1 MLRNK
6 TMIQKKQFLGA
17 FIMAA
22 AFAGYTFNGYADNGL
37 ITYSAN
43 TGTKEVKYFGTLK
56 KESFD
61 VAMLLADK
69 YAKGKKIETIKVPFP
84 KDAEISNVKIWMTK
98 KLALANKKN
107 VADVMTLDA
116 TMDDSTAIV
125 KLATPYTIDSDTLY
139 IGYSFDID
147 ELTDRTQLPISL
159 INEKGVQGLWTHS
172 NRTYRAWM
180 DKSTYGCSAMQVE
193 LSGFNANDAYFEGFK
208 DYYNQVNIATPIKL
222 TLLNR
227 GYKGIKSIDYSYSVG
242 DKKGSDRLTL
252 DAPIPAYLN
261 ASTEFTITL
270 PAIETK
276 GKYPVTFSID
286 KVNGEA
292 NSETATAN
300 STMAIYNKLPKH
312 RPVME
317 EFTGT
322 WCGNCAR
329 GWVGL
334 EVMTRLHPD
343 FIALAY
349 HSGDVMQVMPVDR
362 FLGFNK
368 DLGYP
373 SANLDRSY
381 TELDPYYGV
390 SMEPFGIEEEWKKQ
404 AEILAPASLETE
416 AAFTPDGKNI
426 KAKAT
431 LEFPEAAND
440 ADKYSVEFVL
450 VADSLHGEGQA
461 WEQSN
466 YLEDNDT
473 KAHFPFPE
481 ADIFFAGSSSI
492 PNMHYN
498 DVVVATT
505 RLRDGLIKLP
515 AKVEAEKAFSI
526 EGTISEVDSIK
537 NMANYPVIQDSK
549 NLRIVALLINEKGQ
563 IVNGAKA
570 KVTGYETTGI
580 RNINTNAAEADVPAI
595 YNLQGH
601 RLQTMQKGLNIIRTK
616 DGKTKKVML

>member
-1 MLRNK
+1 
-6 TMIQKKQFLGA
+6 MIQKKHFLGA

-37 ITYSAN
+37 VTYSAN
-43 TGTKEVKYFGTLK
+43 TGTKEVKYFGTAK

-69 YAKGKKIETIKVPFP
+69 YTKGKKIETIKVPFP
-84 KDAEISNVKIWMTK
+84 KNAEIGNVKIWLTK
-98 KLALANKKN
+98 KLTLENKKN
-107 VADVMTLDA
+107 VPDVMSLDA

-125 KLATPYTIDSDTLY
+125 KFATPYTIDSDTLY
-139 IGYSFDID
+139 IGYSFDVV
-147 ELTDRTQLPISL
+147 ELTERTQLPISL

-172 NRTYRAWM
+172 SRTYRSWL

-208 DYYNQVNIATPIKL
+208 DYYNQVNIATPINL

-227 GYKGIKSIDYSYSVG
+227 GYNGIKSIDYSYSVG
-242 DKKGSDRLTL
+242 DKKVSDRLTL
-252 DAPIPAYLN
+252 DAPIPACLN
-261 ASTEFTITL
+261 ASTEFTVTL
-270 PAIETK
+270 PAIEAK

-292 NSETATAN
+292 NSEVATAN

-329 GWVGL
+329 GWIGL

-349 HSGDVMQVMPVDR
+349 HSGDVMQVIDQKQ
-362 FLGFNK
+362 FLGFDTENPA
-368 DLGYP
+368 YP
-373 SANLDRSY
+373 MANIDRVY
-381 TELDPYYGV
+381 TDIDPYYGAD
-390 SMEPFGIEEEWKKQ
+390 MTPFGIEEIWKKQ

-416 AAFTPDGKNI
+416 AAFTPDGNDI
-426 KAKAT
+426 KAKAI
-431 LEFPEAAND
+431 LEFPEDAND

-450 VADSLHGEGQA
+450 VTDGLHGEGQA

-466 YLEDNDT
+466 YLEENEKGDY
-473 KAHFPFPE
+473 PFPE

-549 NLRIVALLINEKGQ
+549 NLRIVALLLNEKGQ
-563 IVNGAKA
+563 IVNGAQA

>member
-1 MLRNK
+1 
-6 TMIQKKQFLGA
+6 MIQKKHFLGA

-43 TGTKEVKYFGTLK
+43 TGTKEVKYFGTAK

-69 YAKGKKIETIKVPFP
+69 YTKGKKIESIKVPFP
-84 KDAEISNVKIWMTK
+84 KNAEIGNVKIWLTK

-125 KLATPYTIDSDTLY
+125 KFATPYTIDSDTLY
-139 IGYSFDID
+139 IGYSFDVV
-147 ELTDRTQLPISL
+147 ELTERTQLPISL

-172 NRTYRAWM
+172 SRTYRSWL

-208 DYYNQVNIATPIKL
+208 DYYNQVNIATPINL

-227 GYKGIKSIDYSYSVG
+227 GYNGIKSIDYSYSVG
-242 DKKGSDRLTL
+242 DKKVSDRLTL
-252 DAPIPAYLN
+252 DAPIPACLN
-261 ASTEFTITL
+261 ASTEFTVTL
-270 PAIETK
+270 PAIEAK

-292 NSETATAN
+292 NSEVATAN

-329 GWVGL
+329 GWIGL

-349 HSGDVMQVMPVDR
+349 HSGDVMQVIDQKN
-362 FLGFNK
+362 FLGFDTENPA
-368 DLGYP
+368 YP
-373 SANLDRSY
+373 MANIDRVY
-381 TELDPYYGV
+381 TDIDPYYGAD
-390 SMEPFGIEEEWKKQ
+390 MTPFGIEEIWKKQ

-416 AAFTPDGKNI
+416 AAFTPDGNDI
-426 KAKAT
+426 KAKAI
-431 LEFPEAAND
+431 LEFPEDAND

-450 VADSLHGEGQA
+450 VTDGLHGEGQA

-466 YLEDNDT
+466 YLEENEKGD
-473 KAHFPFPE
+473 FPFPE

-505 RLRDGLIKLP
+505 RLRNGLIKLP

-526 EGTISEVDSIK
+526 EGTITEVDSIK

-549 NLRIVALLINEKGQ
+549 NLRIVALLLNEKGQ
-563 IVNGAKA
+563 IVNGAQA

-580 RNINTNAAEADVPAI
+580 RNINNNAAEADVPAI

>member
-1 MLRNK
+1 
-6 TMIQKKQFLGA
+6 MIQKKQFLGA

-43 TGTKEVKYFGTLK
+43 TGTKEVKYFGTNK

-69 YAKGKKIETIKVPFP
+69 YAKGKKIESIKVPFP
-84 KDAEISNVKIWMTK
+84 KDAEIGNVKIWLTK
-98 KLALANKKN
+98 KLTLENKKN

-125 KLATPYTIDSDTLY
+125 KFATPYTIDSDTLY
-139 IGYSFDID
+139 IGYSFDVI

-172 NRTYRAWM
+172 NRTYRSWL
-180 DKSTYGCSAMQVE
+180 DKSLYGCSAMQVE

-227 GYKGIKSIDYSYSVG
+227 GYNGIKSIDYSYSVG

-270 PAIETK
+270 PAIEAK

-292 NSETATAN
+292 NSETATVN

-349 HSGDVMQVMPVDR
+349 HSGDVMQVMPVDS

-368 DLGYP
+368 NLGYP

-473 KAHFPFPE
+473 KDHFPFPE
-481 ADIFFAGSSSI
+481 ADIFFTGSSSI
-492 PNMHYN
+492 QNMHYN

-505 RLRDGLIKLP
+505 RLREGLIKLP

-537 NMANYPVIQDSK
+537 NEANYPVIQDSK

-563 IVNGAKA
+563 IVNGAQA

-580 RNINTNAAEADVPAI
+580 RNINNNAAEADVPAI

>member
-1 MLRNK
+1 
-6 TMIQKKQFLGA
+6 MIQKKHFLGA

-22 AFAGYTFNGYADNGL
+22 AFAGYTFNGYANDGL
-37 ITYSAN
+37 VTYSAN
-43 TGTKEVKYFGTLK
+43 TGTKEVKYFGTAK

-69 YAKGKKIETIKVPFP
+69 YTKGKKIESIKVPFP
-84 KDAEISNVKIWMTK
+84 KNAEIGNVKIWLTK

-125 KLATPYTIDSDTLY
+125 KFATPYTIDSDTLY
-139 IGYSFDID
+139 IGYSFDVV
-147 ELTDRTQLPISL
+147 ELTERTQLPISL

-172 NRTYRAWM
+172 SRTYRSWL

-193 LSGFNANDAYFEGFK
+193 LSGFNANDAYFKGFK

-227 GYKGIKSIDYSYSVG
+227 GYNGIKSIDYSYSVG
-242 DKKGSDRLTL
+242 DKKVSDRLTL
-252 DAPIPAYLN
+252 DVPIPACLN
-261 ASTEFTITL
+261 ASTEFTVTL
-270 PAIETK
+270 PAIEAK

-292 NSETATAN
+292 NSEVATAN

-329 GWVGL
+329 GWIGL

-349 HSGDVMQVMPVDR
+349 HSGDVMQVIDQKQ
-362 FLGFNK
+362 FLGFDTENPS
-368 DLGYP
+368 YP
-373 SANLDRSY
+373 MANIDRVY
-381 TELDPYYGV
+381 TDIDPYYGAD
-390 SMEPFGIEEEWKKQ
+390 MTPFGIEEIWKKQ

-416 AAFTPDGKNI
+416 AAFTPDGNDI
-426 KAKAT
+426 KAKAI
-431 LEFPEAAND
+431 LEFPEDAND

-450 VADSLHGEGQA
+450 VTDGLHGEGQA

-466 YLEDNDT
+466 YLEENEKGDY
-473 KAHFPFPE
+473 PFPE

-549 NLRIVALLINEKGQ
+549 NLRIVALLLNEKGQ
-563 IVNGAKA
+563 IVNGAQA

>member
-1 MLRNK
+1 
-6 TMIQKKQFLGA
+6 MIQKKHFLGA

-43 TGTKEVKYFGTLK
+43 TGTKEVKYFGTAK

-69 YAKGKKIETIKVPFP
+69 YTKGKKIETIKVPFP
-84 KDAEISNVKIWMTK
+84 KDAEIGNVKIWLTK
-98 KLALANKKN
+98 KLTLENKKN
-107 VADVMTLDA
+107 VADVMSLDA

-125 KLATPYTIDSDTLY
+125 KFATPYTIDSDTLY
-139 IGYSFDID
+139 IGYSFDVV
-147 ELTDRTQLPISL
+147 ELTERTQLPISL

-172 NRTYRAWM
+172 SRTYRSWL

-227 GYKGIKSIDYSYSVG
+227 GYNGIKSIDYSYSVG

-252 DAPIPAYLN
+252 DAPIPACLN
-261 ASTEFTITL
+261 ASTEFTVTL
-270 PAIETK
+270 PAIEAK

-292 NSETATAN
+292 NSEVATAN

-322 WCGNCAR
+322 WCGNCSR
-329 GWVGL
+329 GWIGL

-349 HSGDVMQVMPVDR
+349 HSGDVMQVIDQKQ
-362 FLGFNK
+362 FLGFDTENPA
-368 DLGYP
+368 YP
-373 SANLDRSY
+373 MANIDRVY
-381 TELDPYYGV
+381 TDIDPYYGAD
-390 SMEPFGIEEEWKKQ
+390 MTPFGIEEIWKKQ

-416 AAFTPDGKNI
+416 AAFTPDGNDI
-426 KAKAT
+426 KAKAI

-450 VADSLHGEGQA
+450 VTDGLHGEGQA

-466 YLEDNDT
+466 YLEENEKGDY
-473 KAHFPFPE
+473 PFPE

-549 NLRIVALLINEKGQ
+549 NLRIVALLLNEKGE
-563 IVNGAKA
+563 IVNGAQA

>member
-1 MLRNK
+1 
-6 TMIQKKQFLGA
+6 MIQKKHFLGA

-22 AFAGYTFNGYADNGL
+22 AFAGYTFNGYANDGL
-37 ITYSAN
+37 VTYSAN
-43 TGTKEVKYFGTLK
+43 TGTKEVKYFGTAK

-69 YAKGKKIETIKVPFP
+69 YTKGKKIETIKVPFP
-84 KDAEISNVKIWMTK
+84 KNAEIGNVKIWLTK
-98 KLALANKKN
+98 KLTLENKKN

-125 KLATPYTIDSDTLY
+125 KFATPYTIDSDTLY
-139 IGYSFDID
+139 IGYSFDVV
-147 ELTDRTQLPISL
+147 ELTERTQLPISL

-172 NRTYRAWM
+172 SRTYRSWL

-208 DYYNQVNIATPIKL
+208 DYYNQVNIATPINL

-227 GYKGIKSIDYSYSVG
+227 GYNGIKSIDYSYSVG
-242 DKKGSDRLTL
+242 DKKVSDHLTL
-252 DAPIPAYLN
+252 DAPIPACLN
-261 ASTEFTITL
+261 ASTEFTVTV
-270 PAIETK
+270 PAIEAK

-292 NSETATAN
+292 NSEVATAN

-329 GWVGL
+329 GWIGL

-349 HSGDVMQVMPVDR
+349 HSGDVMQVIDQKN
-362 FLGFNK
+362 FLGFDTENPS
-368 DLGYP
+368 YP
-373 SANLDRSY
+373 MANIDRVY
-381 TELDPYYGV
+381 TDIDPYYGAD
-390 SMEPFGIEEEWKKQ
+390 MTPFGIEEIWKKQ

-416 AAFTPDGKNI
+416 AAFTPDGNDI
-426 KAKAT
+426 KAKAI
-431 LEFPEAAND
+431 LEFPEDAND

-450 VADSLHGEGQA
+450 VTDGLHGEGQA

-466 YLEDNDT
+466 YLEENEKGDY
-473 KAHFPFPE
+473 PFPE

-526 EGTISEVDSIK
+526 EGTITEVDSIK

-549 NLRIVALLINEKGQ
+549 NLRIVALLLNEKGQ
-563 IVNGAKA
+563 IVNGAQA

-580 RNINTNAAEADVPAI
+580 RNINNNAAEADVPAI

>member
-1 MLRNK
+1 
-6 TMIQKKQFLGA
+6 MIQKKHFLGA

-43 TGTKEVKYFGTLK
+43 TGTKKVKYFGTNK

-69 YAKGKKIETIKVPFP
+69 YAKGKKIESIKVPFP
-84 KDAEISNVKIWMTK
+84 KDAEIGNVKIWMTK
-98 KLALANKKN
+98 KLTLANKKN

-139 IGYSFDID
+139 IGYSFDVV

-172 NRTYRAWM
+172 NRTYRSWM
-180 DKSTYGCSAMQVE
+180 DKSIYGCSAIQVE
-193 LSGFNANDAYFEGFK
+193 LSGFNANDAYFKGFK
-208 DYYNQVNIATPIKL
+208 DYYNQVNITTPIKL

-227 GYKGIKSIDYSYSVG
+227 GYNGIKSIDYSYSVG
-242 DKKGSDRLTL
+242 DKKVSDRLTL
-252 DAPIPAYLN
+252 DAPIPACLN

-276 GKYPVTFSID
+276 GKYPVSFSID

-292 NSETATAN
+292 NSEVATAN
-300 STMAIYNKLPKH
+300 STIAIYNKLPKH

-329 GWVGL
+329 GWIGL

-349 HSGDVMQVMPVDR
+349 HSGDVMQVIDQKQ
-362 FLGFNK
+362 FLGFDTSNPS
-368 DLGYP
+368 YP
-373 SANLDRSY
+373 MANIDRVY
-381 TELDPYYGV
+381 TDIDPYYGED
-390 SMEPFGIEEEWKKQ
+390 MTPFGIEELWNKR

-416 AAFTPDGKNI
+416 AAFTPDGKEI
-426 KAKAT
+426 KAKAI

-450 VADSLHGEGQA
+450 VTDGLHGEGQA

-466 YLEDNDT
+466 YLEENEKGDY
-473 KAHFPFPE
+473 PFPE

-505 RLRDGLIKLP
+505 RLREGLIKLP

>member
-1 MLRNK
+1 
-6 TMIQKKQFLGA
+6 MIQKKHFLGA

-22 AFAGYTFNGYADNGL
+22 AFAGYTFNGYANDGL
-37 ITYSAN
+37 VTYSAN
-43 TGTKEVKYFGTLK
+43 TGTKEVKYFGTAK

-69 YAKGKKIETIKVPFP
+69 YTKGKKIETIKVPFP
-84 KDAEISNVKIWMTK
+84 KNAEIGNVKIWLTK
-98 KLALANKKN
+98 KLTLENKKN

-125 KLATPYTIDSDTLY
+125 KFATPYTIDSDTLY
-139 IGYSFDID
+139 IGYSFDVV
-147 ELTDRTQLPISL
+147 ELTERTQLPISL

-172 NRTYRAWM
+172 SRTYRSWL

-227 GYKGIKSIDYSYSVG
+227 GYNGIKSIDYSYSVG
-242 DKKGSDRLTL
+242 DKKVSDRLTL
-252 DAPIPAYLN
+252 DAPIPACLN
-261 ASTEFTITL
+261 ASTEFTVTL
-270 PAIETK
+270 PAIEAK

-292 NSETATAN
+292 NSEVATAN

-329 GWVGL
+329 GWIGL

-349 HSGDVMQVMPVDR
+349 HSGDVMQVIDQKQ
-362 FLGFNK
+362 FLGFDTENPS
-368 DLGYP
+368 YP
-373 SANLDRSY
+373 MANIDRVY
-381 TELDPYYGV
+381 TDIDPYYGAD
-390 SMEPFGIEEEWKKQ
+390 MTPFGIEEIWKKQ

-416 AAFTPDGKNI
+416 AAFTPDGNDI
-426 KAKAT
+426 KAKAI
-431 LEFPEAAND
+431 LEFPEDAND

-450 VADSLHGEGQA
+450 VTDGLHGEGQA

-466 YLEDNDT
+466 YLEENEKGDY
-473 KAHFPFPE
+473 PFPE

-549 NLRIVALLINEKGQ
+549 NLRIVALLLNEKGQ
-563 IVNGAKA
+563 IVNGAQA

>member
-1 MLRNK
+1 
-6 TMIQKKQFLGA
+6 MIQKKHFLGA

-22 AFAGYTFNGYADNGL
+22 AFAGYTFNGYANDGL
-37 ITYSAN
+37 VTYSAN
-43 TGTKEVKYFGTLK
+43 TGTKEVKYFGTAK

-69 YAKGKKIETIKVPFP
+69 YTKGKKIETIKVPFP
-84 KDAEISNVKIWMTK
+84 KNAEIGNVKIWLTK

-139 IGYSFDID
+139 IGYSFDVV
-147 ELTDRTQLPISL
+147 ELTERTQLPISL

-172 NRTYRAWM
+172 SRTYRSWL

-208 DYYNQVNIATPIKL
+208 DYYNQVNIATPINL

-227 GYKGIKSIDYSYSVG
+227 GYNGIKSIDYSYSVG
-242 DKKGSDRLTL
+242 DKKVSDHLTL
-252 DAPIPAYLN
+252 DAPIPACLN
-261 ASTEFTITL
+261 ASTEFTVTL
-270 PAIETK
+270 PAIEAK

-292 NSETATAN
+292 NSEVATAN

-329 GWVGL
+329 GWIGL

-349 HSGDVMQVMPVDR
+349 HSGDVMQVIDQKQ
-362 FLGFNK
+362 FLGFDTENPS
-368 DLGYP
+368 YP
-373 SANLDRSY
+373 MANIDRVY
-381 TELDPYYGV
+381 TDIDPYYGAD
-390 SMEPFGIEEEWKKQ
+390 MTPFGIEEIWKKQ

-416 AAFTPDGKNI
+416 AAFTPDGNDI
-426 KAKAT
+426 KAKAI
-431 LEFPEAAND
+431 LEFPEDAND

-450 VADSLHGEGQA
+450 VTDGLHGEGQA

-466 YLEDNDT
+466 YLEENEKGDY
-473 KAHFPFPE
+473 PFPE

-505 RLRDGLIKLP
+505 RLRNGLIKLP

-549 NLRIVALLINEKGQ
+549 NLRIVALLLNEKGQ
-563 IVNGAKA
+563 IVNGAQA

>member
-1 MLRNK
+1 
-6 TMIQKKQFLGA
+6 MIQKKHFLGA

-22 AFAGYTFNGYADNGL
+22 AFAGYTFNGYANDGL
-37 ITYSAN
+37 VTYSAN
-43 TGTKEVKYFGTLK
+43 TGTKEVKYFGTAK

-69 YAKGKKIETIKVPFP
+69 YTKGKKIETIKVPFP
-84 KDAEISNVKIWMTK
+84 KNAEIGNVKIWLTK
-98 KLALANKKN
+98 KLTLENKKN

-139 IGYSFDID
+139 IGYSFDVV
-147 ELTDRTQLPISL
+147 ELTERTQLPISL

-172 NRTYRAWM
+172 SRTYRSWL

-208 DYYNQVNIATPIKL
+208 DYYNQVNIATPINL

-227 GYKGIKSIDYSYSVG
+227 GYNGIKSIDYSYSVG
-242 DKKGSDRLTL
+242 DKKVSDRLTL
-252 DAPIPAYLN
+252 DAPIPACLN
-261 ASTEFTITL
+261 ASTEFTVTL
-270 PAIETK
+270 PAIEAK

-292 NSETATAN
+292 NSEVATAN

-329 GWVGL
+329 GWIGL

-349 HSGDVMQVMPVDR
+349 HSGDVMQVIDQKQ
-362 FLGFNK
+362 FLGFDTSNPS
-368 DLGYP
+368 YP
-373 SANLDRSY
+373 MANIDRVY
-381 TELDPYYGV
+381 TDIDPYYGAD
-390 SMEPFGIEEEWKKQ
+390 MTPFGIEELWNKR

-416 AAFTPDGKNI
+416 AAFTPDGKDI
-426 KAKAT
+426 KAKAI
-431 LEFPEAAND
+431 LEFPEDTND

-450 VADSLHGEGQA
+450 VTDGLHGEGQA

-466 YLEDNDT
+466 YLKENEKGDY
-473 KAHFPFPE
+473 PFPE

-505 RLRDGLIKLP
+505 RLRNGLIKLP
-515 AKVEAEKAFSI
+515 AKVEAEKAFCI
-526 EGTISEVDSIK
+526 EGTITEVDSIK

-549 NLRIVALLINEKGQ
+549 NLRIVALLLNEKGQ
-563 IVNGAKA
+563 IVNGAQA

>member
-1 MLRNK
+1 
-6 TMIQKKQFLGA
+6 MIQKKHFIGA

-43 TGTKEVKYFGTLK
+43 TGTKEVKYFGTAK

-69 YAKGKKIETIKVPFP
+69 YTKGKKIETIKVPFP
-84 KDAEISNVKIWMTK
+84 KNAEIGNVKIWLTK
-98 KLALANKKN
+98 KLTLENKKN
-107 VADVMTLDA
+107 VADVMSLDA

-125 KLATPYTIDSDTLY
+125 KFATPYTIDSDTLY
-139 IGYSFDID
+139 IGYSFDVV
-147 ELTDRTQLPISL
+147 ELTERTQLPISL

-172 NRTYRAWM
+172 SRTYRSWL

-208 DYYNQVNIATPIKL
+208 DYYNQVNIATPINL

-227 GYKGIKSIDYSYSVG
+227 GYNGIKSIDYSYSVG
-242 DKKGSDRLTL
+242 DKKVSDHLTL
-252 DAPIPAYLN
+252 DAPIPACLN
-261 ASTEFTITL
+261 ASTEFTVTL
-270 PAIETK
+270 PAIEAK

-292 NSETATAN
+292 NSEVATAN

-322 WCGNCAR
+322 WCGNCSR
-329 GWVGL
+329 GWIGL

-349 HSGDVMQVMPVDR
+349 HSGDVMQVIDQKQ
-362 FLGFNK
+362 FLGFDTENPA
-368 DLGYP
+368 YP
-373 SANLDRSY
+373 MANIDRVY
-381 TELDPYYGV
+381 TDIDPYYGAD
-390 SMEPFGIEEEWKKQ
+390 MTPFGIEEIWKKQ

-416 AAFTPDGKNI
+416 AAFTPDGKDI
-426 KAKAT
+426 KAKAI
-431 LEFPEAAND
+431 LEFPEDTND

-450 VADSLHGEGQA
+450 VTDGLHGEGQA

-466 YLEDNDT
+466 YLEENEKGDY
-473 KAHFPFPE
+473 PFPE

-515 AKVEAEKAFSI
+515 AKVEAEKTFSI
-526 EGTISEVDSIK
+526 EGTITEVDSIK

-549 NLRIVALLINEKGQ
+549 NLRIVALLLNEKGQ
-563 IVNGAKA
+563 IVNGAQA

>member
-1 MLRNK
+1 
-6 TMIQKKQFLGA
+6 MIQKKHFLGA
-17 FIMAA
+17 FIIAA
-22 AFAGYTFNGYADNGL
+22 AFAGYTFNSYADNGL
-37 ITYSAN
+37 IKYSAN
-43 TGTKEVKYFGTLK
+43 TGTKEVKYFGSMK
-56 KESFD
+56 KESYD
-61 VAMLLADK
+61 VAMLLTDK
-69 YAKGKKIETIKVPFP
+69 QAKGKKIESIKVPFP
-84 KDAEISNVKIWMTK
+84 KDAEISNIKIWITK
-98 KLALANKKN
+98 KLTLKGKDN
-107 VADVMTLDA
+107 VADVMSMAA

-125 KLATPYTIDSDTLY
+125 KLATPYTIDSDSLY
-139 IGYSFDID
+139 IGYSFDVD
-147 ELTDRTQLPISL
+147 TLTDKTKIPVSL
-159 INEKGVQGLWTHS
+159 INEKGVQGLWMHS
-172 NRTYRAWM
+172 SRTYRKWL
-180 DKSTYGCSAMQVE
+180 DKATYGCSAMQVE
-193 LSGFNANDAYFEGFK
+193 MSGFEANLAYFEGFK

-227 GYKGIKSIDYSYSVG
+227 GYNGIKSIDYSYSVG
-242 DKKGSDRLTL
+242 DKKVSDHLTL
-252 DAPIPAYLN
+252 EAPIPACLN

-270 PAIETK
+270 PAIEAK

-292 NSETATAN
+292 NSVTATAN
-300 STMAIYNKLPKH
+300 STLAIYNKLPKH

-329 GWVGL
+329 GWIGL

-349 HSGDVMQVMPVDR
+349 HSGDVMQVIDQKL
-362 FLGFNK
+362 FLGFDTENPS
-368 DLGYP
+368 YP
-373 SANLDRSY
+373 MANIDRVY
-381 TELDPYYGV
+381 TDIDPYYGAD
-390 SMEPFGIEEEWKKQ
+390 MTPFGIEELWTKQ

-416 AAFTPDGKNI
+416 AAFTTDGKDI
-426 KAKAT
+426 KAKAI
-431 LEFPEAAND
+431 LEFPEDIND

-450 VADSLHGEGQA
+450 VTDSLHGEGQA

-466 YLEDNDT
+466 YLEENEKGDY
-473 KAHFPFPE
+473 PYPE
-481 ADIFFAGSSSI
+481 ADIFFSGSSSI

-515 AKVEAEKAFSI
+515 AKVEAEKAFTI
-526 EGTISEVDSIK
+526 EGTIAEVDSIK

-549 NLRIVALLINEKGQ
+549 NLRIVALLLNEKGQ

>member
-1 MLRNK
+1 
-6 TMIQKKQFLGA
+6 MIQKKHFLGA

-22 AFAGYTFNGYADNGL
+22 AFAGYTFNGYANDGL
-37 ITYSAN
+37 VTYSAN
-43 TGTKEVKYFGTLK
+43 TGTKEVKYFGTAK

-69 YAKGKKIETIKVPFP
+69 YTKGKKIETIKVPFP
-84 KDAEISNVKIWMTK
+84 KNAEIGNVKIWLTK
-98 KLALANKKN
+98 KLTLENKKN

-125 KLATPYTIDSDTLY
+125 KFATPYTIDSDTLY
-139 IGYSFDID
+139 IGYSFDVV
-147 ELTDRTQLPISL
+147 ELTERTQLPISL

-172 NRTYRAWM
+172 SRTYRSWL

-227 GYKGIKSIDYSYSVG
+227 GYNGIKSIDYSYSVG
-242 DKKGSDRLTL
+242 DKKVSDRLTL
-252 DAPIPAYLN
+252 DAPIPACLN
-261 ASTEFTITL
+261 ASTEFTVTL
-270 PAIETK
+270 PAIEAK

-292 NSETATAN
+292 NSEVATAN

-329 GWVGL
+329 GWIGL

-349 HSGDVMQVMPVDR
+349 HSGDVMQVIDQKL
-362 FLGFNK
+362 FLGFDTENPS
-368 DLGYP
+368 YP
-373 SANLDRSY
+373 MANIDRVY
-381 TELDPYYGV
+381 TDIDPYYGAD
-390 SMEPFGIEEEWKKQ
+390 MTPFGIEEIWKKQ

-416 AAFTPDGKNI
+416 AAFTPDGKDI
-426 KAKAT
+426 KAKAI
-431 LEFPEAAND
+431 LEFPEDTND

-450 VADSLHGEGQA
+450 VTDGLHGEGQA

-466 YLEDNDT
+466 YLEENEKGDY
-473 KAHFPFPE
+473 PFPE

-505 RLRDGLIKLP
+505 RLRNGLIKLP

-549 NLRIVALLINEKGQ
+549 NLRIVALLLNEKGE
-563 IVNGAKA
+563 IVNGAQA

-580 RNINTNAAEADVPAI
+580 HNINTNAAEADVPAI

>member
-1 MLRNK
+1 
-6 TMIQKKQFLGA
+6 MIQKKHFLGA

-22 AFAGYTFNGYADNGL
+22 AFAGYTFNGYANDGL
-37 ITYSAN
+37 VTYSAN

-69 YAKGKKIETIKVPFP
+69 YTKGKKIESIKVPFP
-84 KDAEISNVKIWMTK
+84 KNAEISNVKIWLTK

-125 KLATPYTIDSDTLY
+125 KFATPYTIDSDTLY
-139 IGYSFDID
+139 IGYSFDVV
-147 ELTDRTQLPISL
+147 ELTERTQLPISL

-172 NRTYRAWM
+172 SRTYRSWL

-208 DYYNQVNIATPIKL
+208 DYYNQVNIATPINL

-227 GYKGIKSIDYSYSVG
+227 GYNGIKSIDYSYSVG
-242 DKKGSDRLTL
+242 DKKVSDHLTL
-252 DAPIPAYLN
+252 DAPIPACLN
-261 ASTEFTITL
+261 ASTEFTVTL
-270 PAIETK
+270 PAIEAK

-292 NSETATAN
+292 NSEVATAN

-329 GWVGL
+329 GWIGL

-349 HSGDVMQVMPVDR
+349 HSGDVMQVIDQKQ
-362 FLGFNK
+362 FLGFDTENPS
-368 DLGYP
+368 YP
-373 SANLDRSY
+373 MANIDRVY
-381 TELDPYYGV
+381 TDIDPYYGAD
-390 SMEPFGIEEEWKKQ
+390 MTPFGIEEIWKKQ

-416 AAFTPDGKNI
+416 AAFTPDGNDI
-426 KAKAT
+426 KAKAI
-431 LEFPEAAND
+431 LEFPEDAND

-450 VADSLHGEGQA
+450 VTDGLHGEGQA

-466 YLEDNDT
+466 YLEENEKGDY
-473 KAHFPFPE
+473 PFPE

-505 RLRDGLIKLP
+505 RLRNGLIKLP
-515 AKVEAEKAFSI
+515 AKVEAEKAFCI
-526 EGTISEVDSIK
+526 EGTITEVDSIK

-549 NLRIVALLINEKGQ
+549 NLRIVALLLNEKGQ
-563 IVNGAKA
+563 IVNGAQA

-616 DGKTKKVML
+616 DGKTKKVMR

>member
-1 MLRNK
+1 
-6 TMIQKKQFLGA
+6 MIQKKHFLGA

-43 TGTKEVKYFGTLK
+43 TGTKEVKYFGTAK

-69 YAKGKKIETIKVPFP
+69 YTKGKKIETIKVPFP
-84 KDAEISNVKIWMTK
+84 KNAEIGNVKIWLTK
-98 KLALANKKN
+98 KLALENKKN

-125 KLATPYTIDSDTLY
+125 KFATPYTIDSDTLY
-139 IGYSFDID
+139 IGYSFDVV
-147 ELTDRTQLPISL
+147 ELTERTQLPISL

-172 NRTYRAWM
+172 SRTYRSWL

-208 DYYNQVNIATPIKL
+208 DYYNQVNIATPINL

-227 GYKGIKSIDYSYSVG
+227 GYNGIKSIDYSYSVG
-242 DKKGSDRLTL
+242 DKKVSDRLTL
-252 DAPIPAYLN
+252 DAPIPACLN
-261 ASTEFTITL
+261 ASTEFTVTL
-270 PAIETK
+270 PAIEAK

-292 NSETATAN
+292 NSEVATAN

-329 GWVGL
+329 GWIGL

-349 HSGDVMQVMPVDR
+349 HSGDVMQVIDQKN
-362 FLGFNK
+362 FLGFDTENPA
-368 DLGYP
+368 YP
-373 SANLDRSY
+373 MANIDRVY
-381 TELDPYYGV
+381 TDIDPYYGAD
-390 SMEPFGIEEEWKKQ
+390 MTPFGIEEIWKKQ

-416 AAFTPDGKNI
+416 AAFTPDGKDI
-426 KAKAT
+426 KAKAI
-431 LEFPEAAND
+431 LEFPEDTND

-450 VADSLHGEGQA
+450 VTDGLHGEGQA

-466 YLEDNDT
+466 YLEENEKGDY
-473 KAHFPFPE
+473 PFPE

-515 AKVEAEKAFSI
+515 AKVEAEKAFGI
-526 EGTISEVDSIK
+526 EGTITEVDSIK

-549 NLRIVALLINEKGQ
+549 NLRIVALLLNEKGE
-563 IVNGAKA
+563 IVNGAQA

-580 RNINTNAAEADVPAI
+580 RNINTNATEADVPAI

>member
-1 MLRNK
+1 
-6 TMIQKKQFLGA
+6 MIQKKHFLGA

-43 TGTKEVKYFGTLK
+43 TGTKEVKYFGTAK

-69 YAKGKKIETIKVPFP
+69 YTKGKKIETIKVPFP
-84 KDAEISNVKIWMTK
+84 KNAEIGNVKIWLTK
-98 KLALANKKN
+98 KLTLENKKN
-107 VADVMTLDA
+107 VADVMSLDA

-125 KLATPYTIDSDTLY
+125 KFATPYTIDSDTLY
-139 IGYSFDID
+139 IGYSFDVV
-147 ELTDRTQLPISL
+147 ELTERTQLPISL

-172 NRTYRAWM
+172 SRTYRSWL

-208 DYYNQVNIATPIKL
+208 DYYNQVNIATPINL

-227 GYKGIKSIDYSYSVG
+227 GYNGIKSIDYSYSVG
-242 DKKGSDRLTL
+242 DKKVSDRLTL
-252 DAPIPAYLN
+252 DAPIPACLN
-261 ASTEFTITL
+261 ASTEFTVTL
-270 PAIETK
+270 PAIEAK

-292 NSETATAN
+292 NSEVATAN

-329 GWVGL
+329 GWIGL

-349 HSGDVMQVMPVDR
+349 HSGDVMQVIDQKQ
-362 FLGFNK
+362 FLGFDTENPA
-368 DLGYP
+368 YP
-373 SANLDRSY
+373 MANIDRVY
-381 TELDPYYGV
+381 TDIDPYYGAD
-390 SMEPFGIEEEWKKQ
+390 MTPFGIEEIWKKQ

-416 AAFTPDGKNI
+416 AAFTPDGKDI
-426 KAKAT
+426 KAKAI
-431 LEFPEAAND
+431 LEFPEDAND

-450 VADSLHGEGQA
+450 VTDGLHGEGQA

-466 YLEDNDT
+466 YLEENEKGDY
-473 KAHFPFPE
+473 PFPE

-526 EGTISEVDSIK
+526 EGTITEVDSIK

-549 NLRIVALLINEKGQ
+549 NLRIVALLLNEKGQ
-563 IVNGAKA
+563 IVNGAQV

-580 RNINTNAAEADVPAI
+580 RNINNNAAEADVPAI

>member
-1 MLRNK
+1 
-6 TMIQKKQFLGA
+6 MIQKKHFLGA

-22 AFAGYTFNGYADNGL
+22 AFAGYSSDSYADNGL
-37 ITYSAN
+37 ISYSAN
-43 TGTKEVKYFGTLK
+43 NGTKEVKYFGTNK

-84 KDAEISNVKIWMTK
+84 KDAEIGNVKIWLTK
-98 KLALANKKN
+98 KLTLVNKKN
-107 VADVMTLDA
+107 VPDVMSLNA
-116 TMDDSTAIV
+116 TMDDSTAIL

-139 IGYSFDID
+139 IGYSFDVV
-147 ELTDRTQLPISL
+147 ELTDKTQLPISL

-172 NRTYRAWM
+172 NRTYRSWM

-227 GYKGIKSIDYSYSVG
+227 GYNGIKSIDYSYSVG

-270 PAIETK
+270 PAIEAK

-300 STMAIYNKLPKH
+300 STMEIFNKLPKH

-329 GWVGL
+329 GWIGL
-334 EVMTRLHPD
+334 EVMTRLHPE

-349 HSGDVMQVMPVDR
+349 HSGDVMQVIDQKL
-362 FLGFNK
+362 FLGFDTENPS
-368 DLGYP
+368 YP
-373 SANLDRSY
+373 MANIDRVY
-381 TELDPYYGV
+381 TDIDPYYGAD
-390 SMEPFGIEEEWKKQ
+390 MTPLGIEELWKKQ

-473 KAHFPFPE
+473 QSNYPFPE
-481 ADIFFAGSSSI
+481 ANIFFAGSSSI

-526 EGTISEVDSIK
+526 EGEIANVDSIK
-537 NMANYPVIQDSK
+537 NKSGFPVIQDSK
-549 NLRIVALLINEKGQ
+549 NLRIVALLLNEKGQ
-563 IVNGAKA
+563 IMNGAKA

-595 YNLQGH
+595 YNIQGH

>member
-1 MLRNK
+1 
-6 TMIQKKQFLGA
+6 MIQKKHFLGA

-43 TGTKEVKYFGTLK
+43 TGTKEVKYFGTAK

-69 YAKGKKIETIKVPFP
+69 YTKGKKIETIKVPFP
-84 KDAEISNVKIWMTK
+84 KNAEIGNVKIWLTK
-98 KLALANKKN
+98 KLTLENKKN
-107 VADVMTLDA
+107 VADVMSLDA

-125 KLATPYTIDSDTLY
+125 KFATPYTIDSDTLY
-139 IGYSFDID
+139 IGYSFDVV
-147 ELTDRTQLPISL
+147 ELTERTQLPISL

-172 NRTYRAWM
+172 SRTYRSWL

-208 DYYNQVNIATPIKL
+208 DYYNQVNIATPINL

-227 GYKGIKSIDYSYSVG
+227 GYNGIKSIDYSYSVG
-242 DKKGSDRLTL
+242 DKKVSDHLTL
-252 DAPIPAYLN
+252 DAPIPACLN
-261 ASTEFTITL
+261 ASTEFTVTL
-270 PAIETK
+270 PAIEAK

-292 NSETATAN
+292 NSEVATAN

-329 GWVGL
+329 GWIGL

-349 HSGDVMQVMPVDR
+349 HSGDVMQVIDQKN
-362 FLGFNK
+362 FLGFDTENPA
-368 DLGYP
+368 YP
-373 SANLDRSY
+373 MANIDRVY
-381 TELDPYYGV
+381 TDIDPYYGAD
-390 SMEPFGIEEEWKKQ
+390 MTPFGIEEIWKKQ

-416 AAFTPDGKNI
+416 AAFTPDGKDI
-426 KAKAT
+426 KAKAI
-431 LEFPEAAND
+431 LEFPEDTND

-450 VADSLHGEGQA
+450 VTDGLHGEGQA

-466 YLEDNDT
+466 YLEENEKGDY
-473 KAHFPFPE
+473 PFPE

-549 NLRIVALLINEKGQ
+549 NLRIVALLLNEKGE
-563 IVNGAKA
+563 IVNGAQA

-580 RNINTNAAEADVPAI
+580 RNINTNATEADVPAI

>member
-1 MLRNK
+1 
-6 TMIQKKQFLGA
+6 MIQKKHFLGA

-22 AFAGYTFNGYADNGL
+22 AFAGYTFNGYANDGL
-37 ITYSAN
+37 VTYSAN
-43 TGTKEVKYFGTLK
+43 TGTKEVKYFGTAK

-69 YAKGKKIETIKVPFP
+69 YTKGKKIETIKVPFP
-84 KDAEISNVKIWMTK
+84 KNAEIGNVKIWLTK
-98 KLALANKKN
+98 KLTLENKKN

-139 IGYSFDID
+139 IGYSFDVV
-147 ELTDRTQLPISL
+147 ELTERTQLPISL

-172 NRTYRAWM
+172 SRTYRSWL

-227 GYKGIKSIDYSYSVG
+227 GYNGIKSIDYSYSVG
-242 DKKGSDRLTL
+242 DKKVSDRLTL
-252 DAPIPAYLN
+252 DAPIPACLN
-261 ASTEFTITL
+261 ASTEFTVTL
-270 PAIETK
+270 PAIEAK

-292 NSETATAN
+292 NSEVATAN

-322 WCGNCAR
+322 WCGNCSR
-329 GWVGL
+329 GWIGL

-349 HSGDVMQVMPVDR
+349 HSGDVMQVIDQKN
-362 FLGFNK
+362 FLGFDTENPA
-368 DLGYP
+368 YP
-373 SANLDRSY
+373 MANIDRVY
-381 TELDPYYGV
+381 TDIDPYYGAD
-390 SMEPFGIEEEWKKQ
+390 MTPFGIEDIWKKQ

-416 AAFTPDGKNI
+416 AAFTPDGKDI
-426 KAKAT
+426 KAKAI
-431 LEFPEAAND
+431 LEFPENAND

-450 VADSLHGEGQA
+450 VTDGLHGEGQA

-466 YLEDNDT
+466 YLEENEKGD
-473 KAHFPFPE
+473 FPFPE
-481 ADIFFAGSSSI
+481 ADIFFTGSSSI

-505 RLRDGLIKLP
+505 RLRNGLIKLP

-526 EGTISEVDSIK
+526 EGTIAEVDSIK

-549 NLRIVALLINEKGQ
+549 NLRIVALLLNEKGQ
-563 IVNGAKA
+563 IVNGAQA

-580 RNINTNAAEADVPAI
+580 RNINNNAAEADVPAI

>member
-1 MLRNK
+1 
-6 TMIQKKQFLGA
+6 MIQKKHFLGA

-22 AFAGYTFNGYADNGL
+22 AFAGYTFNGYANDGL
-37 ITYSAN
+37 VTYSAN
-43 TGTKEVKYFGTLK
+43 TGTKEVKYFGTAK

-69 YAKGKKIETIKVPFP
+69 YTKGKKIETIKVPFP
-84 KDAEISNVKIWMTK
+84 KNAEIGNVKIWLTK
-98 KLALANKKN
+98 KLTLENKKN

-125 KLATPYTIDSDTLY
+125 KFATPYTIDSDTLY
-139 IGYSFDID
+139 IGYSFDVV
-147 ELTDRTQLPISL
+147 ELTERTQLPISL

-172 NRTYRAWM
+172 SRTYRSWL
-180 DKSTYGCSAMQVE
+180 DKSIYGCSAIQVE

-208 DYYNQVNIATPIKL
+208 DYYNQVNIATPINL

-227 GYKGIKSIDYSYSVG
+227 GYNGIKSIDYSYSVG
-242 DKKGSDRLTL
+242 DKKVSDHLTL
-252 DAPIPAYLN
+252 EAPIPACLN
-261 ASTEFTITL
+261 ASTEFTVTL
-270 PAIETK
+270 PAIEAK

-292 NSETATAN
+292 NSEVATAN

-329 GWVGL
+329 GWIGL

-349 HSGDVMQVMPVDR
+349 HSGDVMQVIDQKN
-362 FLGFNK
+362 FLGFDTENPA
-368 DLGYP
+368 YP
-373 SANLDRSY
+373 MANIDRVY
-381 TELDPYYGV
+381 TDIDPYYGAD
-390 SMEPFGIEEEWKKQ
+390 MTPFGIEEIWKKQ

-416 AAFTPDGKNI
+416 AAFTPDGKDI
-426 KAKAT
+426 KAKAI
-431 LEFPEAAND
+431 LEFPEDAND

-450 VADSLHGEGQA
+450 VTDGLHGEGQA

-466 YLEDNDT
+466 YLEENEKGDY
-473 KAHFPFPE
+473 PFPE

-526 EGTISEVDSIK
+526 EGTITEVDSIK

-549 NLRIVALLINEKGQ
+549 NLRIVALLLNEKGE
-563 IVNGAKA
+563 IVNGAQA

-580 RNINTNAAEADVPAI
+580 RNINNNAAEADVPAI

-616 DGKTKKVML
+616 DGKTKKVMR

>member
-1 MLRNK
+1 
-6 TMIQKKQFLGA
+6 MIQKKQFLGA
-17 FIMAA
+17 IIMAV
-22 AFAGYTFNGYADNGL
+22 AFAGYSSDSYADNGL

-43 TGTKEVKYFGTLK
+43 NGTKEVKYFGTNK

-61 VAMLLADK
+61 VSMLLADK

-84 KDAEISNVKIWMTK
+84 KDAEIGNVKIWLTK
-98 KLALANKKN
+98 KLTLVNKKN
-107 VADVMTLDA
+107 VPDVMSLDA
-116 TMDDSTAIV
+116 TMDDSTAVV

-139 IGYSFDID
+139 IGYSFDVV
-147 ELTDRTQLPISL
+147 ELTDKTQLPISL

-172 NRTYRAWM
+172 NRTYRSWM

-227 GYKGIKSIDYSYSVG
+227 GYNGIKSIDYSYSVG

-270 PAIETK
+270 PAIEAK

-286 KVNGEA
+286 KVNGET

-300 STMAIYNKLPKH
+300 STMEIFNKLPKH

-329 GWVGL
+329 GWIGL

-349 HSGDVMQVMPVDR
+349 HSGDVMQVMPVNS
-362 FLGFNK
+362 FPGFNK

-381 TELDPYYGV
+381 EELDPYYGV

-466 YLEDNDT
+466 YLEDNDI
-473 KAHFPFPE
+473 KDNYPFPE
-481 ADIFFAGSSSI
+481 ANIFFAGSSSI
-492 PNMHYN
+492 QNMHYN

-537 NMANYPVIQDSK
+537 NEANYPVIQDSK

-580 RNINTNAAEADVPAI
+580 RNINNNATEADVPAI

>member
-1 MLRNK
+1 
-6 TMIQKKQFLGA
+6 MIQKKHFLGA

-22 AFAGYTFNGYADNGL
+22 AFAGYTFNGYANDGL
-37 ITYSAN
+37 VTYSAN
-43 TGTKEVKYFGTLK
+43 TGTKEVKYFGTAK

-69 YAKGKKIETIKVPFP
+69 YTKGKKIESIKVPFP
-84 KDAEISNVKIWMTK
+84 KNAEIGNVKIWLTK

-139 IGYSFDID
+139 IGYSFDVV
-147 ELTDRTQLPISL
+147 ELTERTQLPISL

-172 NRTYRAWM
+172 SRTYRSWL

-208 DYYNQVNIATPIKL
+208 DYYNQVNIATPINL

-227 GYKGIKSIDYSYSVG
+227 GYNGIKSIDYSYSVG
-242 DKKGSDRLTL
+242 DKKVSDRLTL
-252 DAPIPAYLN
+252 DAPIPACLN
-261 ASTEFTITL
+261 ASTEFTVTL
-270 PAIETK
+270 PAIEAK

-292 NSETATAN
+292 NSEVATAN

-329 GWVGL
+329 GWIGL

-349 HSGDVMQVMPVDR
+349 HSGDVMQVIDQKL
-362 FLGFNK
+362 FLGFDTENPS
-368 DLGYP
+368 YP
-373 SANLDRSY
+373 MANIDRVY
-381 TELDPYYGV
+381 TDIDPYYGAD
-390 SMEPFGIEEEWKKQ
+390 MTPFGIEEIWKKQ

-416 AAFTPDGKNI
+416 AAFTPDGKDI
-426 KAKAT
+426 KAKAI
-431 LEFPEAAND
+431 LEFPEDAND

-450 VADSLHGEGQA
+450 VTDGLHGEGQA

-466 YLEDNDT
+466 YLEENEKGDY
-473 KAHFPFPE
+473 PFPE

-505 RLRDGLIKLP
+505 RLRNGLIKLP

-526 EGTISEVDSIK
+526 EGTITEVDSIK

-549 NLRIVALLINEKGQ
+549 NLRIVALLLNEKGE
-563 IVNGAKA
+563 IVNGAQA

-580 RNINTNAAEADVPAI
+580 RNINNNAAEADVPAI

>member
-1 MLRNK
+1 
-6 TMIQKKQFLGA
+6 MIQKKHFIGA

-22 AFAGYTFNGYADNGL
+22 AFAGYTFNGYANDGL
-37 ITYSAN
+37 VTYSAN
-43 TGTKEVKYFGTLK
+43 TGTKEVKYFGTAK

-69 YAKGKKIETIKVPFP
+69 YTKGKKIETIKVPFP
-84 KDAEISNVKIWMTK
+84 KNAEIGNVKIWLTK
-98 KLALANKKN
+98 KLTLENKKN
-107 VADVMTLDA
+107 VADVMSLDA

-125 KLATPYTIDSDTLY
+125 KFATPYTIDSDTLY
-139 IGYSFDID
+139 IGYSFDVV
-147 ELTDRTQLPISL
+147 ELTERTQLPISL

-172 NRTYRAWM
+172 SRTYRSWL

-208 DYYNQVNIATPIKL
+208 DYYNQVNIATPINL

-227 GYKGIKSIDYSYSVG
+227 GYNGIKSIDYSYSVG
-242 DKKGSDRLTL
+242 DKKVSDHLTL
-252 DAPIPAYLN
+252 DAPIPACLN
-261 ASTEFTITL
+261 ASTEFTVTL
-270 PAIETK
+270 PAIEAK

-292 NSETATAN
+292 NSEVATAN

-329 GWVGL
+329 GWIGL

-349 HSGDVMQVMPVDR
+349 HSGDVMQVIDQKL
-362 FLGFNK
+362 FLGFDTENPS
-368 DLGYP
+368 YP
-373 SANLDRSY
+373 MANIDRVY
-381 TELDPYYGV
+381 TDIDPYYGAD
-390 SMEPFGIEEEWKKQ
+390 MTPFGIEELWNKR

-416 AAFTPDGKNI
+416 AAFTPDGKDI

-450 VADSLHGEGQA
+450 VTDGLHGEGQA

-466 YLEDNDT
+466 YLEENEKGDY
-473 KAHFPFPE
+473 PFPE

-505 RLRDGLIKLP
+505 RLRNGLIKLP

-526 EGTISEVDSIK
+526 EGTITEVDSIK

-549 NLRIVALLINEKGQ
+549 NLRIVALLINEKGE
-563 IVNGAKA
+563 IVNGAQA

-580 RNINTNAAEADVPAI
+580 RNINNNAAEADVPAI

>member
-1 MLRNK
+1 
-6 TMIQKKQFLGA
+6 MIQKKHFLGA

-22 AFAGYTFNGYADNGL
+22 AFAGYTFNGYANDGL
-37 ITYSAN
+37 VTYSAN
-43 TGTKEVKYFGTLK
+43 TGTKEVKYFGTAK

-69 YAKGKKIETIKVPFP
+69 YTKGKKIESIKVPFP
-84 KDAEISNVKIWMTK
+84 KNAEIGNVKIWLTK

-125 KLATPYTIDSDTLY
+125 KFATPYTIDSDTLY
-139 IGYSFDID
+139 IGYSFDVV
-147 ELTDRTQLPISL
+147 ELTERTQLPISL

-172 NRTYRAWM
+172 SRTYRSWL

-208 DYYNQVNIATPIKL
+208 DYYNQVNIATPINL

-227 GYKGIKSIDYSYSVG
+227 GYNGIKSIDYSYSVG
-242 DKKGSDRLTL
+242 DKKVSDHLTL
-252 DAPIPAYLN
+252 EAPIPACLN
-261 ASTEFTITL
+261 ASTEFTVTL
-270 PAIETK
+270 PAIEAK

-292 NSETATAN
+292 NSEVATAN

-329 GWVGL
+329 GWIGL

-349 HSGDVMQVMPVDR
+349 HSGDVMQVIDQKQ
-362 FLGFNK
+362 FLGFDTENPA
-368 DLGYP
+368 YP
-373 SANLDRSY
+373 MANIDRVY
-381 TELDPYYGV
+381 TDIDPYYGAD
-390 SMEPFGIEEEWKKQ
+390 MTPFGIEEIWKKQ

-416 AAFTPDGKNI
+416 AAFTHDGNDI
-426 KAKAT
+426 KAKAI
-431 LEFPEAAND
+431 LEFPEDAND
-440 ADKYSVEFVL
+440 ADKYSIEFVL
-450 VADSLHGEGQA
+450 VTDGLHGEGQA

-466 YLEDNDT
+466 YLEENEKGDY
-473 KAHFPFPE
+473 PFPE

-549 NLRIVALLINEKGQ
+549 NLRIVALLLNEKGQ
-563 IVNGAKA
+563 IMNGAQA

-580 RNINTNAAEADVPAI
+580 RNINNNAAEADVPAI

-601 RLQTMQKGLNIIRTK
+601 RLQTTQKGLNIIRTK

>member
-1 MLRNK
+1 
-6 TMIQKKQFLGA
+6 MIQKKHFIGA

-43 TGTKEVKYFGTLK
+43 TGTKEVKYFGTAK

-69 YAKGKKIETIKVPFP
+69 YTKGKKIETIKVPFP
-84 KDAEISNVKIWMTK
+84 KNAEIGNVKIWLTK
-98 KLALANKKN
+98 KLTLENKKN
-107 VADVMTLDA
+107 VADVMSLDA

-125 KLATPYTIDSDTLY
+125 KFATPYTIDSDTLY
-139 IGYSFDID
+139 IGYSFDVV
-147 ELTDRTQLPISL
+147 ELTERTQLPISL

-172 NRTYRAWM
+172 SRTYRSWL

-208 DYYNQVNIATPIKL
+208 DYYNQVNIATPINL

-227 GYKGIKSIDYSYSVG
+227 GYNGIKSIDYSYSVG
-242 DKKGSDRLTL
+242 DKKVSDHLTL
-252 DAPIPAYLN
+252 DAPIPACLN
-261 ASTEFTITL
+261 ASTEFTVTL
-270 PAIETK
+270 PAIEAK

-292 NSETATAN
+292 NSEVATAN

-329 GWVGL
+329 GWIGL

-349 HSGDVMQVMPVDR
+349 HSGDVMQVIDQKQ
-362 FLGFNK
+362 FLGFDTENPA
-368 DLGYP
+368 YP
-373 SANLDRSY
+373 MANIDRVY
-381 TELDPYYGV
+381 TDIDPYYGAD
-390 SMEPFGIEEEWKKQ
+390 MTPFGIEEIWKKQ

-416 AAFTPDGKNI
+416 AAFTPDGKDI
-426 KAKAT
+426 KAKAI
-431 LEFPEAAND
+431 LEFPEDTND

-450 VADSLHGEGQA
+450 VTDGLHGEGQA

-466 YLEDNDT
+466 YLEENEKGDY
-473 KAHFPFPE
+473 PFPE

-515 AKVEAEKAFSI
+515 AKVEAEKTFSI
-526 EGTISEVDSIK
+526 EGTITEVDSIK

-549 NLRIVALLINEKGQ
+549 NLRIVALLLNEKGQ
-563 IVNGAKA
+563 IVNGAQA

>member
-1 MLRNK
+1 
-6 TMIQKKQFLGA
+6 MIQKKHFLGA
-17 FIMAA
+17 IIVAA
-22 AFAGYTFNGYADNGL
+22 AFAGYSSDSYADNGL

-43 TGTKEVKYFGTLK
+43 NGTKEVKYFGTNK

-84 KDAEISNVKIWMTK
+84 KDAEIGNVKIWLTK
-98 KLALANKKN
+98 KLTLVNKKN
-107 VADVMTLDA
+107 VPDVMSLDA

-139 IGYSFDID
+139 IGYSFDVV
-147 ELTDRTQLPISL
+147 ELTDKTQLPISL

-172 NRTYRAWM
+172 NRTYRSWM

-208 DYYNQVNIATPIKL
+208 DYNNQVNIATPIKL

-227 GYKGIKSIDYSYSVG
+227 GYNGIKSIDYSYSVG

-252 DAPIPAYLN
+252 DVPIPAYLN

-270 PAIETK
+270 PAIEAK

-300 STMAIYNKLPKH
+300 SSMAIFNKLPKH

-329 GWVGL
+329 GWIGL

-349 HSGDVMQVMPVDR
+349 HSGDVMQVMPVNS
-362 FLGFNK
+362 FPGFNK
-368 DLGYP
+368 ELGYP

-381 TELDPYYGV
+381 EELDPYYGV

-466 YLEDNDT
+466 YLEDNDI
-473 KAHFPFPE
+473 KDNYPFPE
-481 ADIFFAGSSSI
+481 ANIFFAGSSSI
-492 PNMHYN
+492 QNMHYN

-537 NMANYPVIQDSK
+537 NEANYPVIQDSK

>member
-1 MLRNK
+1 
-6 TMIQKKQFLGA
+6 MIQKKHFLGA

-22 AFAGYTFNGYADNGL
+22 AFAGYTFNGYANDGL
-37 ITYSAN
+37 VTYSAN
-43 TGTKEVKYFGTLK
+43 TGTKEVKYFGTAK

-69 YAKGKKIETIKVPFP
+69 YTKGKKIETIKVPFP
-84 KDAEISNVKIWMTK
+84 KNAEIGNVKIWLTK

-125 KLATPYTIDSDTLY
+125 KFATPYTIDSDTLY
-139 IGYSFDID
+139 IGYSFDVV
-147 ELTDRTQLPISL
+147 ELTERTQLPISL

-172 NRTYRAWM
+172 SRTYRSWL

-227 GYKGIKSIDYSYSVG
+227 GYNGIKSIDYSYSVG
-242 DKKGSDRLTL
+242 DKKVSDHLTL
-252 DAPIPAYLN
+252 DAPIPACLN
-261 ASTEFTITL
+261 ASTEFTVTL
-270 PAIETK
+270 PAIEAK

-292 NSETATAN
+292 NSEVATAN

-329 GWVGL
+329 GWIGL

-349 HSGDVMQVMPVDR
+349 HSGDVMQVIDQKQ
-362 FLGFNK
+362 FLGFDTSNPS
-368 DLGYP
+368 YP
-373 SANLDRSY
+373 MANIDRVY
-381 TELDPYYGV
+381 TDIDPYYGAD
-390 SMEPFGIEEEWKKQ
+390 MTPFGIEELWKKQ

-416 AAFTPDGKNI
+416 AAFTPDGKDI

-431 LEFPEAAND
+431 LEFPEDAND

-450 VADSLHGEGQA
+450 VTDGLHGEGQA

-466 YLEDNDT
+466 YLEENEKGDY
-473 KAHFPFPE
+473 PFPE

-526 EGTISEVDSIK
+526 EGTITEVDSIK

-549 NLRIVALLINEKGQ
+549 NLRIVALLLNEKGQ
-563 IVNGAKA
+563 IVNGAQA

>member
-1 MLRNK
+1 
-6 TMIQKKQFLGA
+6 MIQKKHFIGA

-43 TGTKEVKYFGTLK
+43 TGTKEVKYFGTNK

-69 YAKGKKIETIKVPFP
+69 YTKGKKIETIKVPFP
-84 KDAEISNVKIWMTK
+84 KNAEIGNVKIWLTK
-98 KLALANKKN
+98 KLTLENKKN

-139 IGYSFDID
+139 IGYSFDVV
-147 ELTDRTQLPISL
+147 ELTERTQLPISL

-172 NRTYRAWM
+172 SRTYRSWL

-208 DYYNQVNIATPIKL
+208 DYYNQVNIATPINL

-227 GYKGIKSIDYSYSVG
+227 GYNGIKSIDYSYSVG
-242 DKKGSDRLTL
+242 DKKVSDHLTL
-252 DAPIPAYLN
+252 EAPIPACLN
-261 ASTEFTITL
+261 ASTEFTVTL
-270 PAIETK
+270 PAIEAK

-292 NSETATAN
+292 NSEVATAN

-329 GWVGL
+329 GWIGL

-349 HSGDVMQVMPVDR
+349 HSGDVMQVIDQKL
-362 FLGFNK
+362 FLGFDTENPS
-368 DLGYP
+368 YP
-373 SANLDRSY
+373 MANIDRVY
-381 TELDPYYGV
+381 TDIDPYYGAD
-390 SMEPFGIEEEWKKQ
+390 MTPFGIEEIWKKQ

-416 AAFTPDGKNI
+416 AAFTSDGNDI
-426 KAKAT
+426 KAKAI
-431 LEFPEAAND
+431 LEFPEDAND

-450 VADSLHGEGQA
+450 VTDGLHGEGQA

-466 YLEDNDT
+466 YLEENEKGDY
-473 KAHFPFPE
+473 PFPE

-505 RLRDGLIKLP
+505 RLRNGLIKLP

-526 EGTISEVDSIK
+526 EGTITEVDSIK

-549 NLRIVALLINEKGQ
+549 NLRIVALLLNEKGE
-563 IVNGAKA
+563 IVNGAQA

-580 RNINTNAAEADVPAI
+580 RNFNNNATEADVPAI

>member
-1 MLRNK
+1 
-6 TMIQKKQFLGA
+6 MIQKKHFIGA

-43 TGTKEVKYFGTLK
+43 TGTKEVKYFGTAK

-84 KDAEISNVKIWMTK
+84 KNAEIGNVKIWLTK
-98 KLALANKKN
+98 KLTLENKKN
-107 VADVMTLDA
+107 VADVMSLDA

-125 KLATPYTIDSDTLY
+125 KFATPYTIDSDTLY
-139 IGYSFDID
+139 IGYSFDVV
-147 ELTDRTQLPISL
+147 ELTERTQLPISL

-172 NRTYRAWM
+172 SRTYRSWL

-208 DYYNQVNIATPIKL
+208 DYYNQVNIATPINL

-227 GYKGIKSIDYSYSVG
+227 GYNGIKSIDYSYSVG
-242 DKKGSDRLTL
+242 DKKVSDHLTL
-252 DAPIPAYLN
+252 EAPIPACLN
-261 ASTEFTITL
+261 ASTEFTVTL
-270 PAIETK
+270 PAIEAK

-292 NSETATAN
+292 NSEVATAN

-329 GWVGL
+329 GWIGL

-349 HSGDVMQVMPVDR
+349 HSGDVMQVIDQKN
-362 FLGFNK
+362 FLGFDTENPA
-368 DLGYP
+368 YP
-373 SANLDRSY
+373 MANIDRVY
-381 TELDPYYGV
+381 TDIDPYYGAD
-390 SMEPFGIEEEWKKQ
+390 MTPFGIEEIWKKQ

-416 AAFTPDGKNI
+416 AAFTPDGKDI
-426 KAKAT
+426 KAKAI
-431 LEFPEAAND
+431 LEFPEDAND

-450 VADSLHGEGQA
+450 VTDGLHGEGQA

-466 YLEDNDT
+466 YLEENEKGD
-473 KAHFPFPE
+473 FPFPE

-505 RLRDGLIKLP
+505 RLRNGLIKLP

-526 EGTISEVDSIK
+526 EGTIAEVDSIK

-549 NLRIVALLINEKGQ
+549 NLRIVALLLNEKGE
-563 IVNGAKA
+563 IVNGAQA

-580 RNINTNAAEADVPAI
+580 RNINTNATEADVPAI

>member
-1 MLRNK
+1 
-6 TMIQKKQFLGA
+6 MIQKKHFLGA

-22 AFAGYTFNGYADNGL
+22 AFAGYTFNGYANDGL
-37 ITYSAN
+37 VTYSAN
-43 TGTKEVKYFGTLK
+43 TGTKEVKYFGTAK

-69 YAKGKKIETIKVPFP
+69 YTKGKKIESIKVPFP
-84 KDAEISNVKIWMTK
+84 KNAEIGNVKIWLTK
-98 KLALANKKN
+98 KLTLANKKN

-125 KLATPYTIDSDTLY
+125 KFATPYTIDSDTLY
-139 IGYSFDID
+139 IGYSFDVV
-147 ELTDRTQLPISL
+147 ELTERTQLPISL

-172 NRTYRAWM
+172 SRTYRSWL

-208 DYYNQVNIATPIKL
+208 DYYNQVNIATPINL

-227 GYKGIKSIDYSYSVG
+227 GYNGIKSIDYSYSVG
-242 DKKGSDRLTL
+242 DKKVSDRLTL
-252 DAPIPAYLN
+252 DAPIPACLN
-261 ASTEFTITL
+261 ASTEFTVTL
-270 PAIETK
+270 PAIEAK

-292 NSETATAN
+292 NSEVATAN

-322 WCGNCAR
+322 WCSNCAR
-329 GWVGL
+329 GWIGL

-349 HSGDVMQVMPVDR
+349 HSGDVMQVIDQKN
-362 FLGFNK
+362 FLGFDTENPA
-368 DLGYP
+368 YP
-373 SANLDRSY
+373 MANIDRVY
-381 TELDPYYGV
+381 TDIDPYYGAD
-390 SMEPFGIEEEWKKQ
+390 MTPFGIEEIWKKQ

-416 AAFTPDGKNI
+416 AAFTPDGKDI
-426 KAKAT
+426 KAKAI
-431 LEFPEAAND
+431 LEFPEDAND

-450 VADSLHGEGQA
+450 VTDGLHGEGQA

-466 YLEDNDT
+466 YLEENEKGDY
-473 KAHFPFPE
+473 PFPE

-526 EGTISEVDSIK
+526 EGTITEVDSIK

-549 NLRIVALLINEKGQ
+549 NLRIVALLLNEKGE
-563 IVNGAKA
+563 IVNGAQA

>member
-1 MLRNK
+1 
-6 TMIQKKQFLGA
+6 MIQKKHFLGA

-37 ITYSAN
+37 VTYSAN
-43 TGTKEVKYFGTLK
+43 TGTKEVKYFGTAK

-69 YAKGKKIETIKVPFP
+69 YTKGKKIETIKVPFP
-84 KDAEISNVKIWMTK
+84 KNAEIGNVKIWLTK
-98 KLALANKKN
+98 KLTLENKKN
-107 VADVMTLDA
+107 VPDVMSLDA

-125 KLATPYTIDSDTLY
+125 KFATPYTIDSDTLY
-139 IGYSFDID
+139 IGYSFDVV
-147 ELTDRTQLPISL
+147 ELTERTQLPISL

-172 NRTYRAWM
+172 SRTYRSWL

-208 DYYNQVNIATPIKL
+208 DYYNQVNIATPINL

-227 GYKGIKSIDYSYSVG
+227 GYNGIKSIDYSYSVG
-242 DKKGSDRLTL
+242 DKKVSDRLTL
-252 DAPIPAYLN
+252 DAPIPACLN
-261 ASTEFTITL
+261 ASTEFTVTL
-270 PAIETK
+270 PAIEAK

-292 NSETATAN
+292 NSEVATAN

-329 GWVGL
+329 GWIGL

-349 HSGDVMQVMPVDR
+349 HSGDVMQVIDQKN
-362 FLGFNK
+362 FLGFDTENPA
-368 DLGYP
+368 YP
-373 SANLDRSY
+373 MANIDRVY
-381 TELDPYYGV
+381 TDIDPYYGAD
-390 SMEPFGIEEEWKKQ
+390 MTPFGIEEIWKKQ

-416 AAFTPDGKNI
+416 AAFTPDGKDI
-426 KAKAT
+426 KAKAI
-431 LEFPEAAND
+431 LEFPEDVND

-450 VADSLHGEGQA
+450 VTDGLHGEGQA

-466 YLEDNDT
+466 YLEENEKGDY
-473 KAHFPFPE
+473 PFPE

-505 RLRDGLIKLP
+505 RLRNGLIKLP

-549 NLRIVALLINEKGQ
+549 NLRIVALLLNEKGE
-563 IVNGAKA
+563 IMNGAKA

-580 RNINTNAAEADVPAI
+580 RNINSNATEADVPAI

-616 DGKTKKVML
+616 DGKTKKVMR

>member
-1 MLRNK
+1 
-6 TMIQKKQFLGA
+6 MIQKKHFLGA

-22 AFAGYTFNGYADNGL
+22 AFAGYTFNGYANDGL
-37 ITYSAN
+37 VTYSAN
-43 TGTKEVKYFGTLK
+43 TGTKEVKYFGTAK

-69 YAKGKKIETIKVPFP
+69 YTKGKKIETIKVPFP
-84 KDAEISNVKIWMTK
+84 KNAEIGNVKIWLTK
-98 KLALANKKN
+98 KLTLENKKN

-125 KLATPYTIDSDTLY
+125 KFATPYTIDSDTLY
-139 IGYSFDID
+139 IGYSFDVV
-147 ELTDRTQLPISL
+147 ELTERTQLPISL

-172 NRTYRAWM
+172 SRTYRSWL

-208 DYYNQVNIATPIKL
+208 DYYNQVNIATPINL

-227 GYKGIKSIDYSYSVG
+227 GYNGIKSIDYSYSVG
-242 DKKGSDRLTL
+242 DKKVSDRLTL
-252 DAPIPAYLN
+252 EAPIPACLN
-261 ASTEFTITL
+261 ASTEFTVTL

-276 GKYPVTFSID
+276 GKYPVSFSID

-292 NSETATAN
+292 NSEVATAN

-329 GWVGL
+329 GWIGL

-349 HSGDVMQVMPVDR
+349 HSGDVMQVIDQKQ
-362 FLGFNK
+362 FLGFDTSNPS
-368 DLGYP
+368 YP
-373 SANLDRSY
+373 MANIDRVY
-381 TELDPYYGV
+381 TDIDPYYGED
-390 SMEPFGIEEEWKKQ
+390 MTPFGIEELWNKR

-416 AAFTPDGKNI
+416 AAFTPDGKDI
-426 KAKAT
+426 KAKAI

-450 VADSLHGEGQA
+450 VTDGLHGEGQA

-466 YLEDNDT
+466 YLEENEKGDY
-473 KAHFPFPE
+473 PFPE

-505 RLRDGLIKLP
+505 RLREGLIKLP

-526 EGTISEVDSIK
+526 EGTISEVDTIK

-549 NLRIVALLINEKGQ
+549 NLRIVALLLNEKGQ
-563 IVNGAKA
+563 IVNGAQA

-580 RNINTNAAEADVPAI
+580 RNINNNAAEADVPAI

>member
-1 MLRNK
+1 
-6 TMIQKKQFLGA
+6 MIQKKHFLGA

-43 TGTKEVKYFGTLK
+43 TGTKEVKYFGTAK

-69 YAKGKKIETIKVPFP
+69 YTKGKKIETIKVPFP
-84 KDAEISNVKIWMTK
+84 KNAEIGNVKIWLTK
-98 KLALANKKN
+98 KLTLENKKN

-125 KLATPYTIDSDTLY
+125 KFATPYTIDSDTLY
-139 IGYSFDID
+139 IGYSFDVV
-147 ELTDRTQLPISL
+147 ELTERTQLPISL

-172 NRTYRAWM
+172 SRTYRSWL

-208 DYYNQVNIATPIKL
+208 DYYNQVNIATPINL

-227 GYKGIKSIDYSYSVG
+227 GYNGIKSIDYSYSVG
-242 DKKGSDRLTL
+242 DKKVSDRLTL
-252 DAPIPAYLN
+252 DAPIPACLN
-261 ASTEFTITL
+261 ASTEFTVTL
-270 PAIETK
+270 PAIEAK

-292 NSETATAN
+292 NSEVATAN

-329 GWVGL
+329 GWIGL

-349 HSGDVMQVMPVDR
+349 HSGDVMQVIDQKN
-362 FLGFNK
+362 FLGFDTENPA
-368 DLGYP
+368 YP
-373 SANLDRSY
+373 MANIDRVY
-381 TELDPYYGV
+381 TDIDPYYGAD
-390 SMEPFGIEEEWKKQ
+390 MTPFGIEEIWKKQ

-416 AAFTPDGKNI
+416 AAFTPDGKDI
-426 KAKAT
+426 KAKAI
-431 LEFPEAAND
+431 LEFPEDVND

-450 VADSLHGEGQA
+450 VTDGLHGEGQA

-466 YLEDNDT
+466 YLEENEKGDY
-473 KAHFPFPE
+473 PFPE

-505 RLRDGLIKLP
+505 RLRNGLIKLP

-549 NLRIVALLINEKGQ
+549 NLRIVALLLNEKGQ

-580 RNINTNAAEADVPAI
+580 RNINTNAAEVDVPAI

>member
-1 MLRNK
+1 
-6 TMIQKKQFLGA
+6 MIQKKHFLGA

-43 TGTKEVKYFGTLK
+43 TGTKKVKYFGTNK

-69 YAKGKKIETIKVPFP
+69 YAKGKKIESIKVPFP
-84 KDAEISNVKIWMTK
+84 KDAEIGNVKIWMTK
-98 KLALANKKN
+98 KLTLANKKN

-139 IGYSFDID
+139 IGYSFDVV

-172 NRTYRAWM
+172 NRTYRSWM
-180 DKSTYGCSAMQVE
+180 DKSLYGCSAIQVE

-227 GYKGIKSIDYSYSVG
+227 GYNGIKSIDYSYSVG
-242 DKKGSDRLTL
+242 DKKGSNRLTL
-252 DAPIPAYLN
+252 DAPIPACLN

-276 GKYPVTFSID
+276 GKYPVSFSID

-292 NSETATAN
+292 NSEVATAN

-329 GWVGL
+329 GWIGL

-349 HSGDVMQVMPVDR
+349 HSGDVMQVIDQKQ
-362 FLGFNK
+362 FLGFDTSNPS
-368 DLGYP
+368 YP
-373 SANLDRSY
+373 MANIDRVY
-381 TELDPYYGV
+381 TDIDPYYGED
-390 SMEPFGIEEEWKKQ
+390 MTPFGIEELWNKR

-416 AAFTPDGKNI
+416 AAFTPDGKDI
-426 KAKAT
+426 KAKAI

-450 VADSLHGEGQA
+450 VTDGLHGEGQA

-466 YLEDNDT
+466 YLEENEKGDY
-473 KAHFPFPE
+473 PFPE

-505 RLRDGLIKLP
+505 RLREGLIKLP

-537 NMANYPVIQDSK
+537 NLASYPVIQDSK

-563 IVNGAKA
+563 IVNGAQA

>member
-1 MLRNK
+1 
-6 TMIQKKQFLGA
+6 MIQKKHFLGA

-22 AFAGYTFNGYADNGL
+22 AFAGYTFNGYANDGL
-37 ITYSAN
+37 VTYSAN
-43 TGTKEVKYFGTLK
+43 TGTKEVKYFGTAK

-69 YAKGKKIETIKVPFP
+69 YTKGKKIESIKVPFP
-84 KDAEISNVKIWMTK
+84 KNAEIGNVKIWLTK

-125 KLATPYTIDSDTLY
+125 KFATPYTIDSDTLY
-139 IGYSFDID
+139 IGYSFDVV
-147 ELTDRTQLPISL
+147 ELTERTQLPISL

-172 NRTYRAWM
+172 SRTYRSWL

-227 GYKGIKSIDYSYSVG
+227 GYNGIKSIDYSYSVG
-242 DKKGSDRLTL
+242 DKKVSDHLTL
-252 DAPIPAYLN
+252 DAPIPACLN
-261 ASTEFTITL
+261 ASTEFTVTL
-270 PAIETK
+270 PAIEAK

-292 NSETATAN
+292 NSEVATAN

-329 GWVGL
+329 GWIGL

-349 HSGDVMQVMPVDR
+349 HSGDVMQVIDQKQ
-362 FLGFNK
+362 FLGFDTENPS
-368 DLGYP
+368 YP
-373 SANLDRSY
+373 MANIDRVY
-381 TELDPYYGV
+381 TDIDPYYGAD
-390 SMEPFGIEEEWKKQ
+390 MTPFGIEEIWKKQ

-416 AAFTPDGKNI
+416 AAFTPDGKDI

-431 LEFPEAAND
+431 LEFPEDAND

-450 VADSLHGEGQA
+450 VTDGLHGEGQA

-466 YLEDNDT
+466 NLKENEKGDY
-473 KAHFPFPE
+473 PFPE

-526 EGTISEVDSIK
+526 EGTITEVDSIK

-549 NLRIVALLINEKGQ
+549 NLRIVALLLNEKGE
-563 IVNGAKA
+563 IVNGAQA

-580 RNINTNAAEADVPAI
+580 RNINNNAAEADVPAI

>member
-1 MLRNK
+1 
-6 TMIQKKQFLGA
+6 MIQKKYFIGA

-43 TGTKEVKYFGTLK
+43 TGTKEVKYFGTNK

-69 YAKGKKIETIKVPFP
+69 YTKGKKIETIKVPFP
-84 KDAEISNVKIWMTK
+84 KNAEIGNVKIWLTK
-98 KLALANKKN
+98 KLTLENKKN
-107 VADVMTLDA
+107 VADVMSLDA

-125 KLATPYTIDSDTLY
+125 KFATPYTIDSDTLY
-139 IGYSFDID
+139 IGYSFDVV
-147 ELTDRTQLPISL
+147 ELTERTQLPISL

-172 NRTYRAWM
+172 SRTYRSWL

-208 DYYNQVNIATPIKL
+208 DYYNQVNIATPINL

-227 GYKGIKSIDYSYSVG
+227 GYNGIKSIDYSYSVG
-242 DKKGSDRLTL
+242 DKKVSDHLTL
-252 DAPIPAYLN
+252 EAPIPACLN
-261 ASTEFTITL
+261 ASTEFTVTL
-270 PAIETK
+270 PAIEAK

-292 NSETATAN
+292 NSEVATAN

-329 GWVGL
+329 GWIGL

-349 HSGDVMQVMPVDR
+349 HSGDVMQVIDQKD
-362 FLGFNK
+362 FLGFDTENPA
-368 DLGYP
+368 YP
-373 SANLDRSY
+373 MANIDRVY
-381 TELDPYYGV
+381 TDIDPYYGAD
-390 SMEPFGIEEEWKKQ
+390 MTPFGIEEIWKKQ

-416 AAFTPDGKNI
+416 AAFTPDGKDI
-426 KAKAT
+426 KAKAI
-431 LEFPEAAND
+431 LEFPEDTND

-450 VADSLHGEGQA
+450 VTDGLHGEGQA

-466 YLEDNDT
+466 YLEENEKGDY
-473 KAHFPFPE
+473 PFPE

-505 RLRDGLIKLP
+505 RLRNGLIKLP

-526 EGTISEVDSIK
+526 EGTITEVDSIK

-549 NLRIVALLINEKGQ
+549 NLRIVALLLNEKGE
-563 IVNGAKA
+563 IVNGAQA

-580 RNINTNAAEADVPAI
+580 RNFNNNATEADVPAI

>member
-1 MLRNK
+1 
-6 TMIQKKQFLGA
+6 MIQKKHFLGA

-22 AFAGYTFNGYADNGL
+22 AFAGYTFNGYANDGL
-37 ITYSAN
+37 VTYSAN
-43 TGTKEVKYFGTLK
+43 TGTKEVKYFGTAK

-69 YAKGKKIETIKVPFP
+69 YTKGKKIESIKVPFP
-84 KDAEISNVKIWMTK
+84 KNAEIGNVKIWLTK
-98 KLALANKKN
+98 KLTLENKKN
-107 VADVMTLDA
+107 VADVMSLDA

-125 KLATPYTIDSDTLY
+125 KFATPYTIDSDTLY
-139 IGYSFDID
+139 IGYSFDVV
-147 ELTDRTQLPISL
+147 ELTERTQLPISL

-172 NRTYRAWM
+172 SRTYRSWL

-227 GYKGIKSIDYSYSVG
+227 GYNGIKSIDYSYSVG
-242 DKKGSDRLTL
+242 DKKVSDHLTL
-252 DAPIPAYLN
+252 EAPIPACLN

-292 NSETATAN
+292 NSVTATAN
-300 STMAIYNKLPKH
+300 STLAIYNKLPKH

-329 GWVGL
+329 GWIGL

-349 HSGDVMQVMPVDR
+349 HSGDVMQVIDQKN
-362 FLGFNK
+362 FLGFDTENPA
-368 DLGYP
+368 YP
-373 SANLDRSY
+373 MANIDRVY
-381 TELDPYYGV
+381 TDIDPYYGAD
-390 SMEPFGIEEEWKKQ
+390 MTPFGIEEIWKKQ

-416 AAFTPDGKNI
+416 AAFTPDGKDI

-431 LEFPEAAND
+431 LEFPEDTND

-450 VADSLHGEGQA
+450 VTDGLHGEGQA

-466 YLEDNDT
+466 YLEENEKGDY
-473 KAHFPFPE
+473 PFPE

-505 RLRDGLIKLP
+505 RLRNGLIKLP

-526 EGTISEVDSIK
+526 EGTITEVDSIK

-549 NLRIVALLINEKGQ
+549 NLRIVALLLNEKGE
-563 IVNGAKA
+563 IVNGAQA

-580 RNINTNAAEADVPAI
+580 RNINNNAAEADVPAI

-616 DGKTKKVML
+616 DGKTKKVMR

>member
-1 MLRNK
+1 
-6 TMIQKKQFLGA
+6 MIQKKHFIGA

-22 AFAGYTFNGYADNGL
+22 AFAGYTFNGYANDGL
-37 ITYSAN
+37 VTYSAN
-43 TGTKEVKYFGTLK
+43 TGTKEVKYFGTAK

-69 YAKGKKIETIKVPFP
+69 YTKGKKIETIKVPFP
-84 KDAEISNVKIWMTK
+84 KNAEIGNVKIWLTK
-98 KLALANKKN
+98 KLTLENKKN

-139 IGYSFDID
+139 IGYSFDVV
-147 ELTDRTQLPISL
+147 ELTERTQLPISL

-172 NRTYRAWM
+172 SRTYRSWL

-208 DYYNQVNIATPIKL
+208 DYYNQVNIATPINL

-227 GYKGIKSIDYSYSVG
+227 GYNGIKSIDYSYSVG
-242 DKKGSDRLTL
+242 DKKVSDHLTL
-252 DAPIPAYLN
+252 DAPIPACLN
-261 ASTEFTITL
+261 ASTEFTVTL
-270 PAIETK
+270 PAIEAK

-292 NSETATAN
+292 NSEVATAN

-329 GWVGL
+329 GWIGL

-349 HSGDVMQVMPVDR
+349 HSGDVMQVIDQKN
-362 FLGFNK
+362 FLGFDTENPA
-368 DLGYP
+368 YP
-373 SANLDRSY
+373 MANIDRVY
-381 TELDPYYGV
+381 TDIDPYYGAD
-390 SMEPFGIEEEWKKQ
+390 MTPFGIEEIWKKQ

-416 AAFTPDGKNI
+416 AAFTPDGNDI
-426 KAKAT
+426 KAKAI
-431 LEFPEAAND
+431 LEFPEDAND

-450 VADSLHGEGQA
+450 VTDGLHGEGQA

-466 YLEDNDT
+466 YLEENEKGDY
-473 KAHFPFPE
+473 PFPE

-515 AKVEAEKAFSI
+515 AKVEAEKAFFI
-526 EGTISEVDSIK
+526 EGTITEVDSIK

-549 NLRIVALLINEKGQ
+549 NLRIVALLLNEKGQ
-563 IVNGAKA
+563 IVNGAQA

-580 RNINTNAAEADVPAI
+580 RNINNNAAEADVPAI